1 MTAGRG
7 LIKKNMIVTKIGNI
21 EIKLNDTNGDLFIK
35 NETGIVKVPS
45 DDVDNFIQC
54 LIDEVW

>member
-1 MTAGRG
+1 
-7 LIKKNMIVTKIGNI
+7 MIVTKIGNI